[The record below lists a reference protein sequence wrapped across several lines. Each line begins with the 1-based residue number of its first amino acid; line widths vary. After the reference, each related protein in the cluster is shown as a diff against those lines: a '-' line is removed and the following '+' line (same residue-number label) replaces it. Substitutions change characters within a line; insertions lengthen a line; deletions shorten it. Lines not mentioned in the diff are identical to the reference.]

1 MGCSQK
7 LKSDGNTKGAEISK
21 VKCSYCKRMVDES
34 LCGTM
39 ERYPPIHYC
48 AAHDFRGLLTEAEL
62 KRRQDNVKVCQR
74 IFKQLNAPRLS
85 KGKEL
90 TAKCTHCGRNVERM
104 LMECYA
110 VNDGT
115 GVMVTKYRCIRGESM
130 GLTEAESKRRQD
142 NVKVCRR
149 ITKELREK
157 QKVKSVTKTK
167 GAKKLPVN
175 LFRQNIKSDT
185 KMKGAKK
192 LPVPTKVKCSCC
204 KRMVDES
211 FCENVRCPPSYICT
225 AANEDLFLG

>member
-149 ITKELREK
+149 ITKELREQLVLK
-157 QKVKSVTKTK
+157 CLSTDLLFRQNAKSDKTK

-175 LFRQNIKSDT
+175 LDT
-185 KMKGAKK
+185 
-192 LPVPTKVKCSCC
+192 TKVKSDVKNYKHC
-204 KRMVDES
+204 V
-211 FCENVRCPPSYICT
+211 
-225 AANEDLFLG
+225 A